1 MTSGEPRSVPPIGL
15 RIKAS
20 LTTTVVAIV
29 TAIAAGII
37 TAPIIWAVTDHPLAL
52 SGGFGPLGG
61 GVHGGGPTGP
71 LTSGDVADA
80 VRSVNGWIAIAVDLT
95 IFVIVVLVTSNRG
108 RGALGD
114 RIYDIQ
120 AVNARGTDAGRWRN
134 LANVALPILVWVLAN
149 AFTTPFLGVVA
160 VAVLWLPALFRDDRR
175 SLYSLVTST
184 RYEIL
189 PGFVRRKGRKE
200 PPIQISG

>member
-1 MTSGEPRSVPPIGL
+1 MSDESKAVPSIGL
-15 RIKAS
+15 RIKAA

-29 TAIAAGII
+29 TAIAAGIV

-61 GVHGGGPTGP
+61 GVHGGGPTVP
-71 LTSGDVADA
+71 LTSGDIADA

-120 AVNARGTDAGRWRN
+120 AVNARGTDAERWRN
-134 LANVALPILVWVLAN
+134 LANVALPVLVWVVAN
-149 AFTTPFLGVVA
+149 AFTNQLLGVVA
-160 VAVLWLPALFRDDRR
+160 VGVVWLPAVFRADRR
-175 SLYSLVTST
+175 SLYSLVTGT
-184 RYEIL
+184 HYAIL

-200 PPIQISG
+200 PPVQISQ